1 MMNEQINEKI
11 EQLKQEKARLE
22 AEAPIILRERMLAL
36 EQTLRVEI
44 TAKMEGYDQRIS
56 DLEELIEHDSSDD

>member
-44 TAKMEGYDQRIS
+44 TAKM
-56 DLEELIEHDSSDD
+56 